1 MLKCV
6 IFQDSFVGKE
16 FVDWAVDKKRISRE
30 KAIFMGKQLV
40 SRKFGTSADNDQDF
54 RVSRIR
60 GLPCITSA
68 QRGGQKYPKF
78 ADKQYIK
85 FGRGV

>member
-54 RVSRIR
+54 RVSTTVFYRVFFPLGR
-60 GLPCITSA
+60 KVWKMTLWNVPSA
-68 QRGGQKYPKF
+68 CMGSR
-78 ADKQYIK
+78 
-85 FGRGV
+85 

>member
-40 SRKFGTSADNDQDF
+40 SRKFGTSADNDQDTNKSDSSDKGGRRLQRKMENMRPP
-54 RVSRIR
+54 RV
-60 GLPCITSA
+60 
-68 QRGGQKYPKF
+68 Q
-78 ADKQYIK
+78 
-85 FGRGV
+85 